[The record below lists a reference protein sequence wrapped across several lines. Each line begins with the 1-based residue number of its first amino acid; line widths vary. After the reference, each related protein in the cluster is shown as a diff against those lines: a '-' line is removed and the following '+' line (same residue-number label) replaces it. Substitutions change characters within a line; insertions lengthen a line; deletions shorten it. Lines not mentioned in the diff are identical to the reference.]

1 MLVIGARF
9 AAASVLMTVSTA
21 FAIWSGHG
29 GHPPLT
35 IADAWIYFADWPM
48 VLIHGIDFYVASGQ
62 AFLVNM
68 IGWGFIGLV
77 CGAWLY
83 RRPNTIRPS
92 PPV

>member
-35 IADAWIYFADWPM
+35 IADAYIYFAEWPM
-48 VLIHGIDFYVASGQ
+48 VLLHGIDFDVFSGES
-62 AFLVNM
+62 FLVNM
-68 IGWGFIGLV
+68 LGWGLVGLLH
-77 CGAWLY
+77 GALFS
-83 RRPNTIRPS
+83 RFS
-92 PPV
+92 K